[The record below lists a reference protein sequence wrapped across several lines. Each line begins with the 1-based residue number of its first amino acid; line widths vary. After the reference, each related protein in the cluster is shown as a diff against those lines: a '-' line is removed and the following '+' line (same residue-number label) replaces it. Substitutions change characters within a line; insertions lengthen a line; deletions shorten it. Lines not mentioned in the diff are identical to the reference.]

1 MQKDIWTGR
10 IFMFPREY
18 QNEKKSILT
27 SEYDFLTIHFDTRHF
42 IYNRKAVLHL
52 RKLMFYIRLSRCSTD
67 VGERKIRLVTA
78 LDQIKNLIQIKYQR
92 LLLIWAPI
100 SELPS
105 HIITLENA
113 ECYSFLLDICW
124 AYFMSK
130 KILNYTRYMQM
141 AKTSLTRSIKIIA
154 YNHDIRAP

>member
-18 QNEKKSILT
+18 QNEKKSTLT

-52 RKLMFYIRLSRCSTD
+52 RKLLFYIRLSRCSTD

-100 SELPS
+100 SEIPS

-113 ECYSFLLDICW
+113 ECYSFF
-124 AYFMSK
+124 A
-130 KILNYTRYMQM
+130 RYMLGILYVQ
-141 AKTSLTRSIKIIA
+141 ADFKLYSIYADGKDFF
-154 YNHDIRAP
+154 YTQY